1 MRCAGGLSGCRRSRI
16 NRLQI
21 GAKRRVGFTR
31 PRGKIVL
38 CANAAEARP
47 RRYGRQRRR
56 PASTNLPA
64 AGGVGQTK
72 LGDLVYKGDVVQ
84 TGADGKVGITF
95 TDGTA
100 FNLSSNARMVLD
112 EFVYDPNEFVGYGVQ

>member
-1 MRCAGGLSGCRRSRI
+1 MSVLHVRAARYI
-16 NRLQI
+16 
-21 GAKRRVGFTR
+21 
-31 PRGKIVL
+31 L

-72 LGDLVYKGDVVQ
+72 LGDLVYKGDAVQ

-100 FNLSSNARMVLD
+100 FNLSSNTHIVLD